1 MMEKHENGFPVQ
13 EAEEHAAE
21 IPAEVRWYHGVSLE
35 EAELYIRANLKFA
48 VRNVI
53 ATGYYLKCV
62 RDGELYRE
70 AGFESI
76 WEYAEETF
84 GFSASTTSRYMKR
97 NDKFSVDGNSP
108 ILDEKYRDFN
118 KSQLQEMLGFNEEQL
133 EQVTPDMTVQQ
144 IREIRKPKEIPYVEL
159 PGQIA
164 LSDFPGITPEEAEA
178 VSGEAET
185 LNPEQAET
193 GQTEVFTVA
202 TEELLPEEEGVAI
215 SQLPV
220 AEDRSGSCLYRPE
233 NLCTLTDGDKYQPGT
248 GEDCIHHC
256 CWNCIRHGECRMECN
271 SSAGRPESLKE
282 GEKTVAEEAAC
293 TNEFPEEAQEPSE
306 IEQTEYETP
315 PTDLELLK
323 DLLSRNKRLL
333 ESFLKSGAEE
343 NDEHI
348 RKQKLLVG
356 ALASMVTELEGIPEP
371 EKAEQPELP
380 RLKNNEQRAAF
391 VDAYETWPLW
401 IDNRETG
408 ERYYRYDL
416 PDGTSMVIKTYHTM
430 RIYDWKA
437 GEGARYREGYG
448 CNEQYLLEP
457 GKLFRD
463 CQANRSV
470 LIEKLKEMQKGE
482 KGRCVEV

>member
-1 MMEKHENGFPVQ
+1 MMEKHENGLSVQ
-13 EAEEHAAE
+13 EAAEHAAK
-21 IPAEVRWYHGVSLE
+21 IPAEARWYHGVSLE

-76 WEYAEETF
+76 WDYAEETF

-144 IREIRKPKEIPYVEL
+144 IREIRKPREVPYVEL

-178 VSGEAET
+178 SAREEKA
-185 LNPEQAET
+185 LNQEITGT

-202 TEELLPEEEGVAI
+202 AEELLPEEEGVAI
-215 SQLPV
+215 SQLPRRCITGKSRYGNCV
-220 AEDRSGSCLYRPE
+220 CCGYNGVSCCAACGE
-233 NLCTLTDGDKYQPGT
+233 N
-248 GEDCIHHC
+248 
-256 CWNCIRHGECRMECN
+256 CN
-271 SSAGRPESLKE
+271 SRCGWLDEPASADEQ
-282 GEKTVAEEAAC
+282 EEV
-293 TNEFPEEAQEPSE
+293 QEPAE
-306 IEQTEYETP
+306 TEQTETETP

-323 DLLSRNKRLL
+323 DLLLRNKRLL
-333 ESFLKSGAEE
+333 ESFLKSGVEE

-356 ALASMVTELEGIPEP
+356 ALASMVTELKGIPEP

-391 VDAYETWPLW
+391 IDNYETWPLW
-401 IDNRETG
+401 IDNRQTG

-457 GKLFRD
+457 GKFFRD
-463 CQANRSV
+463 CQANRTTF
-470 LIEKLKEMQKGE
+470 IEKLKEMQSRKEKSEDGE
-482 KGRCVEV
+482 TNASKKQRD